1 MNKNQIFIKTGT
13 EYKKI
18 TKELLEES
26 NLAELIG
33 DKDKMVGIKPNM
45 VSASD
50 PSNGA
55 TTHTEII
62 AGILE
67 YLKEHGFHRMMILE
81 GSWVGDRTSDVFEV
95 CGYQPHTSIN
105 GAWLFQQLRGKPG
118 FEHRTERKDCG
129 NPPAGYQN

>member
-1 MNKNQIFIKTGT
+1 MRYPVKREIYRTTQTGGPFMNKNQIFIKTGT

-67 YLKEHGFHRMMILE
+67 YLKDDDPRGFL
-81 GSWVGDRTSDVFEV
+81 G
-95 CGYQPHTSIN
+95 
-105 GAWLFQQLRGKPG
+105 RGPY
-118 FEHRTERKDCG
+118 FRCI
-129 NPPAGYQN
+129 

>member
-1 MNKNQIFIKTGT
+1 MEKNQIFIKSGT

-18 TKELLEES
+18 TKELLAES

-33 DKDKMVGIKPNM
+33 DRDKMVGIKPNM

-67 YLKEHGFHRMMILE
+67 YLKENDDPRRLLGR
-81 GSWVGDRTSDVFEV
+81 GS
-95 CGYQPHTSIN
+95 Y
-105 GAWLFQQLRGKPG
+105 LR
-118 FEHRTERKDCG
+118 CI
-129 NPPAGYQN
+129 